1 MAKSKPSDPNTTRKS
16 SSWSLALLI
25 SILTPVAAAIF
36 LYQLDSFDP
45 ASLPTHV
52 FSQEP
57 MSVPRINSR
66 LLHESEMIG
75 LGKLLGPEDIAYD
88 TNSHLIYTGCA
99 DGWIK
104 KVTLN
109 DSAVNSVVHDW
120 AFTGGRPLGVVLG
133 RAGEVLV
140 ADADKGLLE
149 ISEDG
154 VVKLLTDEAE
164 GIGFKLTDAI
174 DVAVDGMIYFTDAS
188 YKYSLKDFIWDILE
202 GRPHGRLLSFDP
214 STQETKVLVRD
225 LYFAN
230 GVVVSPDQTFL
241 IFCETFMKRCSKYYI
256 QGERKGSV
264 DKFIDNLPG
273 MPDNILYDGEGH
285 YWIGLATG
293 YNDLWDLALKYPS
306 IRKIMAIMERFIGR
320 PEFEKNGGVLAIDLE
335 GKPIAHYY
343 DPKLSLVSSGIKI
356 DKYLYC
362 GFVVKPYMI
371 RLDLDQHAART
382 TL

>member
-16 SSWSLALLI
+16 SSWSLALLV

-36 LYQLDSFDP
+36 LYQFDSFDP

-154 VVKLLTDEAE
+154 VVKLLTNEAE
-164 GIGFKLTDAI
+164 GIRFKLTDAV

-188 YKYSLKDFIWDILE
+188 YKYSFKDFIWDMLE
-202 GRPHGRLLSFDP
+202 LRPHGRLLSFDP

-241 IFCETFMKRCSKYYI
+241 IFCESFMKRCSKYYL
-256 QGERKGSV
+256 QGERKGSM

-293 YNDLWDLALKYPS
+293 YNDLWDLAFKYPS
-306 IRKIMAIMERFIGR
+306 IRKVMAIMEKFIGM
-320 PEFEKNGGVLAIDLE
+320 PEIEKNGGVLAIDLE

-362 GFVVKPYMI
+362 GFIVKPYMI

>member
-140 ADADKGLLE
+140 ADADKVGNWFSLSHFSFPLRFDLL
-149 ISEDG
+149 
-154 VVKLLTDEAE
+154 
-164 GIGFKLTDAI
+164 GIILSYI
-174 DVAVDGMIYFTDAS
+174 PLGMAMSGQIVRIPTVY
-188 YKYSLKDFIWDILE
+188 YKQFSS
-202 GRPHGRLLSFDP
+202 RP
-214 STQETKVLVRD
+214 V
-225 LYFAN
+225 
-230 GVVVSPDQTFL
+230 
-241 IFCETFMKRCSKYYI
+241 
-256 QGERKGSV
+256 
-264 DKFIDNLPG
+264 
-273 MPDNILYDGEGH
+273 
-285 YWIGLATG
+285 
-293 YNDLWDLALKYPS
+293 
-306 IRKIMAIMERFIGR
+306 
-320 PEFEKNGGVLAIDLE
+320 
-335 GKPIAHYY
+335 
-343 DPKLSLVSSGIKI
+343 
-356 DKYLYC
+356 
-362 GFVVKPYMI
+362 
-371 RLDLDQHAART
+371 
-382 TL
+382 

>member
-1 MAKSKPSDPNTTRKS
+1 MAKLKPSDTNTTRKS
-16 SSWSLALLI
+16 SSWSLGLLI
-25 SILTPVAAAIF
+25 SILTPLAAAIF

-57 MSVPRINSR
+57 MSIPRINSR
-66 LLHESEMIG
+66 LLQESEMIG

-109 DSAVNSVVHDW
+109 DSVVHDW
-120 AFTGGRPLGVVLG
+120 AFTGGRPLGVALG
-133 RAGEVLV
+133 RSSEVLV

-164 GIGFKLTDAI
+164 GIRFKLTDAV

-188 YKYSLKDFIWDILE
+188 YRNSLNDFIWDILE
-202 GRPHGRLLSFDP
+202 GRPHGRLLRFDP

-241 IFCETFMKRCSKYYI
+241 IFCETFLKRCSKYYI
-256 QGERKGSV
+256 KGERKGSV

-293 YNDLWDLALKYPS
+293 YNGLWDLALKYPS
-306 IRKIMAIMERFIGR
+306 IRKVMAIWTRFIGS
-320 PEFEKNGGVLAIDLE
+320 PEIKKNGGVLEIDLE

-343 DPKLSLVSSGIKI
+343 DPKLSLLSSGIKI
-356 DKYLYC
+356 GKHLYC
-362 GFVVKPYMI
+362 GFVVRPYMI
-371 RLDLDQHAART
+371 RLDLDHHAART